1 MPKTKTN
8 YQNKIS
14 LNISDKMLMA
24 LENARRSE
32 GAKKGFGVVPT
43 RTEFIRGVLYY
54 WMRKNAPEIL
64 ELNGDIPEVLE
75 HKKLKRKYEEDIN
88 ILGDITET
96 YLNKRKSGD
105 IKFD

>member
-1 MPKTKTN
+1 
-8 YQNKIS
+8 
-14 LNISDKMLMA
+14 MA

-54 WMRKNAPEIL
+54 WMRKNAPEVL
-64 ELNGDIPEVLE
+64 DLNGNIPEVVE
-75 HKKLKRKYEEDIN
+75 HKRLKRKQEEDLN
-88 ILGDITET
+88 ILGNRTEE

-105 IKFD
+105 IKFE